1 VIKEIGHFIRNGR
14 EISRLQ
20 RQNPRAEFSDL
31 MMAKADAQGYAE
43 VRRELVGD
51 LTGRVLEIGCGTGAM
66 FGYYGPEAHV
76 EGVEPEPD
84 FLALAVAKAKGY
96 SGRIHAAAGDG
107 MNLAFADGT
116 FDAVVLGLVLCSVPS
131 VHGVLS
137 EAYRVLRDGGRVRA
151 LDHVKSADPV
161 SGLLMDLA
169 DPVWLRLNRQGCH
182 WNRNPIGEIKAAGF
196 QVDDVLAF
204 QRFDTLMPAFPM
216 RRVRAHKNGVG
227 PSAAER
233 R

>member
-66 FGYYGPEAHV
+66 FGYYGPEARV
-76 EGVEPEPD
+76 EGVEPEQD
-84 FLALAVAKAKGY
+84 FLALAVAKAEGY
-96 SGRIHAAAGDG
+96 PGRIHAAAGDG
-107 MNLAFADGT
+107 MNLGFADGT

-137 EAYRVLRDGGRVRA
+137 EAYRVLRDGGRLRA
-151 LDHVKSADPV
+151 LDHVKSAEPV

-227 PSAAER
+227 PPATER

>member
-1 VIKEIGHFIRNGR
+1 VIKEVGHFIRNGR

-31 MMAKADAQGYAE
+31 MMTKANAQGFAE

-66 FGYYGPEAHV
+66 FEYYGPEAHV
-76 EGVEPEPD
+76 EGVEPEQD
-84 FLALAVAKAKGY
+84 FLALAVEKARAY
-96 SGRIHAAAGDG
+96 PGRIHAAPGDG

-116 FDAVVLGLVLCSVPS
+116 FDAVVLGLVLCSVSS
-131 VHGVLS
+131 VNGVLS
-137 EAYRVLRDGGRVRA
+137 EVYRVLRDGGRLRA
-151 LDHVKSADPV
+151 LEHVKSADAVP
-161 SGLLMDLA
+161 GILMDLM

-196 QVDDVLAF
+196 QIDDILAF
-204 QRFDTLMPAFPM
+204 QRFDTLLPAFSM
-216 RRVRAHKNGVG
+216 RRVKAHKNGVG
-227 PSAAER
+227 SSAAER